1 MYPGREF
8 KEAAKSAISQ
18 QTNDSIYEV
27 EFMFLD
33 DGNFIRVY
41 FHYQLLN
48 KFTGVFSFLVLLKT
62 NIL

>member
-1 MYPGREF
+1 MYLSREF

-18 QTNDSIYEV
+18 QMNDSIYEV

-48 KFTGVFSFLVLLKT
+48 KSTGVFSFLVLLKT